1 MSIIV
6 NGKLVRNNKWTGI
19 KTVVK
24 GLRAEQSFF
33 DKVEIVAK
41 AENISKNELIVRVV
55 SEYCDGYCKSL
66 ITEWKENYAY
76 VVEPNIVDNNKPC
89 EYPFVECKYLTEK
102 VEND

>member
-33 DKVEIVAK
+33 DKVEMVAK

-55 SEYCDGYCKSL
+55 SEYC
-66 ITEWKENYAY
+66 
-76 VVEPNIVDNNKPC
+76 
-89 EYPFVECKYLTEK
+89 EK
-102 VEND
+102 VENTMIKQMEKCLNGEMLMSGIVRPIRAKEKLNVKNQR